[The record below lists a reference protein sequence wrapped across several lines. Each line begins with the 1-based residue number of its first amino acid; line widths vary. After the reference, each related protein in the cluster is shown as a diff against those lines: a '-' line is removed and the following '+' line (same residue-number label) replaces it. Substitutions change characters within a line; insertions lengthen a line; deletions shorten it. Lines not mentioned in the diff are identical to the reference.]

1 MSRSQLGAVPLVVV
15 SGRSM
20 LPLFYTG
27 DLVVVFKPDPDDV
40 KVGDVIVYRSLFG
53 NLVIHRV
60 ISVVNAP
67 SCNPVCFITKGDNNM
82 LDDAMLGLQP
92 RVGVDYSDSFI
103 GKVIGIGVKIGVEK
117 VQAPIKIP
125 YLGVFSL
132 LLHGG

>member
-1 MSRSQLGAVPLVVV
+1 MSGSQLSAAPLVVV

-27 DLVVVFKPDPDDV
+27 DLVVVFKPDPNNV
-40 KVGDVIVYRSLFG
+40 RVGDVIVYRSLFG

-60 ISVVNAP
+60 IRVVNASP
-67 SCNPVCFITKGDNNM
+67 CNPVCFITKGDNNM

-92 RVGVDYSDSFI
+92 RVGVDYGDSFI
-103 GKVIGIGVKIGVEK
+103 GKVISVEVKIGVDK